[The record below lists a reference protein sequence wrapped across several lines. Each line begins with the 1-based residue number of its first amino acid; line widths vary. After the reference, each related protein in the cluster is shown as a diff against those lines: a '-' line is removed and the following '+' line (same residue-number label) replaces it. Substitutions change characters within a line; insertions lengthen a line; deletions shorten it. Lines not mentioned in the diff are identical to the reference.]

1 MFGVWAAS
9 GGHVSFPEVC
19 CLQGHTNLHCH
30 QGPWCHVAWDALTKA
45 MSEFVALLQARSVLR
60 SRTPVT
66 TVGSEKGLHS
76 ICCTP
81 HWLQH

>member
-1 MFGVWAAS
+1 MSGVWAAS

-19 CLQGHTNLHCH
+19 CYQGHTNLHCPK
-30 QGPWCHVAWDALTKA
+30 GPWCHVAWDAHKGQ
-45 MSEFVALLQARSVLR
+45 FVALMQAHSVLR

-66 TVGSEKGLHS
+66 TEGSEKGLHS
-76 ICCTP
+76 IGRTP